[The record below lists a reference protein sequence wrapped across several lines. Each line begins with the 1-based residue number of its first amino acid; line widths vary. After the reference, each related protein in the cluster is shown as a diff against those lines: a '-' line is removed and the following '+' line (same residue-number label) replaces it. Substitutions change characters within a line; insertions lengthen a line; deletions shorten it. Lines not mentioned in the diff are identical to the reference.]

1 MIHSFRNLTLE
12 SLEGEDEKMEGNELE
27 YLAYYVFPS
36 NKGTQNLFGEWMD
49 SIEHLDAYVTGKP
62 TDMEIDTQGTNYMD
76 EDPMVLMLREKGT
89 RWEPAAIIEA
99 TIELKNQAWEGAAH
113 PKKDSSKKIK
123 TVEPITPAKNIISI
137 PIESVSTSIN
147 IPIESV
153 CDHSLIESVS
163 VESVKNSFPY
173 KMISDSAYLLDLNIF
188 IFEIGKETL
197 NNKELKQGHVEPIK
211 EETKP
216 VNLRTGDEPKM
227 IHVGNTL
234 TSSEKDALVALLTE
248 FKVVFAWSYEDMPR
262 IDTDIVQ
269 HYIPTDLT
277 MKPINPKLRRMKP
290 EWILKIKEEVE
301 KQYNA
306 RFLRV
311 VNYPEWLANVVPVP
325 KKDGKVRICV
335 DFQDLNKA
343 NPKDDF
349 LLPHIDILVN
359 NTAGLALLSFMD
371 GFSGYNQIK
380 IAPEDMEKTSFI
392 APQGTYCY
400 KIMPFGLKNAG
411 ATYQLAATT
420 LLHDLIHK
428 EVEVY
433 VDDMIVKSKDR
444 EGHIPALQKFFERI
458 QFYKLRLNP
467 KKSTFGVTSRKLLG
481 FMVSQRGIEVDPDKI
496 KAIVEMKPHKTETKK
511 EIRGFLE
518 RIQYISRFI
527 AQLTMTCEPL
537 FRLLKKEVPTVQN
550 EQCQEAFEK
559 IKNYLIKP
567 PILVPPVP
575 EKPLLAYLTTTNT
588 AMGALLTQY
597 LEETRK
603 ENAIYYISKR
613 CWLMKRSIHHLRRHV
628 QHLYG
633 QLANPNIIY
642 LLTRSY

>member
-12 SLEGEDEKMEGNELE
+12 SLEGEDEKMEGNESE

-49 SIEHLDAYVTGKP
+49 SIERLDAYVTDKP

-137 PIESVSTSIN
+137 PIESISTSIN

-153 CDHSLIESVS
+153 YDHSLIEFVS
-163 VESVKNSFPY
+163 VLSVKNSFPY
-173 KMISDSAYLLDLNIF
+173 KMIFDSAYLLDLNIF

-211 EETKP
+211 EETQP

-306 RFLRV
+306 RF
-311 VNYPEWLANVVPVP
+311 
-325 KKDGKVRICV
+325 
-335 DFQDLNKA
+335 
-343 NPKDDF
+343 
-349 LLPHIDILVN
+349 
-359 NTAGLALLSFMD
+359 
-371 GFSGYNQIK
+371 
-380 IAPEDMEKTSFI
+380 
-392 APQGTYCY
+392 
-400 KIMPFGLKNAG
+400 
-411 ATYQLAATT
+411 
-420 LLHDLIHK
+420 
-428 EVEVY
+428 
-433 VDDMIVKSKDR
+433 
-444 EGHIPALQKFFERI
+444 
-458 QFYKLRLNP
+458 
-467 KKSTFGVTSRKLLG
+467 
-481 FMVSQRGIEVDPDKI
+481 
-496 KAIVEMKPHKTETKK
+496 
-511 EIRGFLE
+511 
-518 RIQYISRFI
+518 
-527 AQLTMTCEPL
+527 
-537 FRLLKKEVPTVQN
+537 
-550 EQCQEAFEK
+550 
-559 IKNYLIKP
+559 
-567 PILVPPVP
+567 
-575 EKPLLAYLTTTNT
+575 
-588 AMGALLTQY
+588 
-597 LEETRK
+597 
-603 ENAIYYISKR
+603 
-613 CWLMKRSIHHLRRHV
+613 
-628 QHLYG
+628 
-633 QLANPNIIY
+633 
-642 LLTRSY
+642 